1 MRTLAT
7 TGSALPGSVLT
18 TTPGSGVLIASPLPA
33 SQQFAITA
41 AITIA
46 YSLLVSILVVPPAM
60 TIWGSYQ
67 NVRLRSNL
75 RQMAADL
82 DSEIEAVYQRQEQG
96 P

>member
-1 MRTLAT
+1 M
-7 TGSALPGSVLT
+7 
-18 TTPGSGVLIASPLPA
+18 
-33 SQQFAITA
+33 A

-46 YSLLVSILVVPPAM
+46 YSLIVSILVVPPAM